1 MVWLL
6 HSRMHQFCCRWVDI
20 WLSEIWYVV
29 IWDVDLW
36 VTKNISLW
44 TLVSVL
50 SLDVWAKESMRH
62 QNTEAFGIILQMR
75 KHLGEQN
82 YSSQAKKVLK

>member
-6 HSRMHQFCCRWVDI
+6 HSRMHLFCRRWVDI
-20 WLSEIWYVV
+20 WLSEIY
-29 IWDVDLW
+29 VDLW
-36 VTKNISLW
+36 VTKNISSW

-62 QNTEAFGIILQMR
+62 TFYTEAFGIILQVR

-82 YSSQAKKVLK
+82 YSSQAKKVLKLWF